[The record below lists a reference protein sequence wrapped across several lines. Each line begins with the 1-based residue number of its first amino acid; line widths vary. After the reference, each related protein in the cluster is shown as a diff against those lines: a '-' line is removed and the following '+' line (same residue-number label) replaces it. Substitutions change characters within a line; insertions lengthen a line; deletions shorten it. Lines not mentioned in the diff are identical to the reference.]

1 MYFMSEST
9 PKAATQLLPPTS
21 KPLPRFKVLLHNDD
35 KNDVEFVINT
45 IIELT
50 PLGQEDAFKV
60 VMEAHETGASLVLV
74 THKELAELYTEQL
87 TSKGLTAT
95 LEADA

>member
-1 MYFMSEST
+1 MCFMSEST
-9 PKAATQLLPPTS
+9 PNAAPQLLPPTS

-35 KNDVEFVINT
+35 TNDFEFVIHT

-50 PLGQEDAFKV
+50 PLGQEDAVRV
-60 VMEAHETGASLVLV
+60 VMEAHESGASLVLV

-87 TSKGLTAT
+87 TSKGLTAS